1 MSRRHWASAAAVVLT
16 SALVAPAQAAAEP
29 TSEHADL
36 GMAHLSDLYVAT
48 TTDGRELLRF
58 SAMIVNVGSGPFEI
72 VASRAD
78 QLSSFDVMQRISQSD
93 GSTTDVPTDAELVY
107 GGDGHD
113 HWHVRDLEKYELLR
127 LDNGVKVGT
136 GAKSGFCFFDTD
148 PYELSLPGAPSDPV
162 YSHETCGHLDSLDV
176 SMGLSIGWGDEY
188 PWNLPDQYIE
198 ITSVDNGKYRLRA
211 TADQGEL
218 FTEASESNNVT
229 WVDIRLSRRGGRT
242 SVKILD
248 YGPDA
253 LSSGDDGGSG
263 GDDDGGGQ
271 GNGNG
276 NGVGNGG
283 TPPGHE

>member
-1 MSRRHWASAAAVVLT
+1 MSRRHWMSAAAVALAST
-16 SALVAPAQAAAEP
+16 LVAPAQAAAEP
-29 TSEHADL
+29 IPQHADL

-72 VASRAD
+72 VASRLD
-78 QLSSFDVMQRISQSD
+78 QALSFTVSQRISQSD
-93 GSTTDVPTDAELVY
+93 GSTTDVPTDAEMVY

-113 HWHVRDLEKYELLR
+113 HWHVRDLESYDLLR

-148 PYELSLPGAPSDPV
+148 PYDLSLPGAPQSRQ
-162 YSHETCGHLDSLDV
+162 YSHVTCGNRDSLDV

-188 PWNLPDQYIE
+188 PWNLPDQYID
-198 ITSVDNGKYRLRA
+198 ITAVDNGKYRLRA

-229 WVDIRLSRRGGRT
+229 WVDIRLSRRGGQT

-253 LSSGDDGGSG
+253 LSSGDDTSD
-263 GDDDGGGQ
+263 GDSDNNGKK
-271 GNGNG
+271 GN
-276 NGVGNGG
+276 
-283 TPPGHE
+283 PPGRS

>member
-1 MSRRHWASAAAVVLT
+1 MSRRHWMSAAAIALAST
-16 SALVAPAQAAAEP
+16 LVAPAQAAAEP
-29 TSEHADL
+29 TPQHADL

-58 SAMIVNVGSGPFEI
+58 SAMVVNVGSGPFEI
-72 VASRAD
+72 VASRLDPA
-78 QLSSFDVMQRISQSD
+78 LSFTVSQRISHSD
-93 GSTTDVPTDAELVY
+93 GSTTDIPTDAELVY

-113 HWHVRDLEKYELLR
+113 HWHVRDLENYELLR

-148 PYELSLPGAPSDPV
+148 PYALSLPGAPSSPQ
-162 YSHETCGHLDSLDV
+162 YSHVTCGNRDSLDV

-188 PWNLPDQYIE
+188 PWNLPDQYID

-211 TADQGEL
+211 TADQGGL

-229 WVDIRLSRRGGRT
+229 WVDIRLSRRGGKT
-242 SVKILD
+242 SVKVLG

-253 LSSGDDGGSG
+253 LSSGGDDGSSG
-263 GDDDGGGQ
+263 GDDGGG
-271 GNGNG
+271 GNG

-283 TPPGHE
+283 TPPGHQ